1 MQTLLKRWTHALL
14 EWLGLT
20 SATGDALDRWAAFV
34 LVVLAAVVFDLL
46 LQLGIVHGVRKLVE
60 RTRAKWDDTLFSVPV
75 LRRMCHILSAI
86 LLAVVLPVV
95 FEEKSTGRV
104 IVLRLMQAYIVFS
117 VFRFVNALLYAAFRI
132 AAATQGRPT
141 VLIAHTVKGK
151 GATFAEPSGA
161 HSSQPTKEQW
171 DEAIAAAEKKLAEIK
186 AQ

>member
-95 FEEKSTGRV
+95 FEEKSTGRLYRLFGFP
-104 IVLRLMQAYIVFS
+104 LRQ
-117 VFRFVNALLYAAFRI
+117 RPALCCLPHRC
-132 AAATQGRPT
+132 
-141 VLIAHTVKGK
+141 
-151 GATFAEPSGA
+151 GASR
-161 HSSQPTKEQW
+161 
-171 DEAIAAAEKKLAEIK
+171 LAEQTHQGP
-186 AQ
+186 AADGAGHCAADLHDSDCFDPARQVARHPADGTGRLGGRADADFP

>member
-104 IVLRLMQAYIVFS
+104 IVLRFMEAYIVFS
-117 VFRFVNALLYAAFRI
+117 VFRFVNALLYAAFHI
-132 AAATQGRPT
+132 AAARPAWQNKP
-141 VLIAHTVKGK
+141 IKGLAAD
-151 GATFAEPSGA
+151 GAG
-161 HSSQPTKEQW
+161 HC
-171 DEAIAAAEKKLAEIK
+171 AADLHDSDCFDPARQVARHPADGLAPRRPC
-186 AQ
+186 

>member
-86 LLAVVLPVV
+86 LL
-95 FEEKSTGRV
+95 EIGRASCRERV
-104 IVLRLMQAYIVFS
+104 
-117 VFRFVNALLYAAFRI
+117 
-132 AAATQGRPT
+132 
-141 VLIAHTVKGK
+141 
-151 GATFAEPSGA
+151 
-161 HSSQPTKEQW
+161 
-171 DEAIAAAEKKLAEIK
+171 
-186 AQ
+186 